1 MKNKSR
7 VIVLDPCCFSPFY
20 DLNLVHNLAELGWP
34 IQWVASDFTFET
46 LPSRGSFPV
55 NPFFFTRFPANRLL
69 SAKPINDHDWLRR
82 PVKMALYP
90 LEMARFNVYL
100 KSLQP
105 GILHVQWA
113 HLPCLDRTLWIRW
126 KRMGW
131 KLVYTAHD
139 PLPLKGTTPH
149 PFFAMRQNLL
159 KHADAILVHSQKGRQ
174 QLIQLELHPD
184 KIHCIQLG
192 PTLMT
197 DMEPVNQDV
206 AQHELGLPDNALTV
220 LFFGFIKPYKG
231 LDVLLK
237 SMPTIQA
244 AFPEFHLLVA
254 GKLTE
259 PFSRYEKLVKALPSR
274 PFIHWNLEFIPSNR
288 IPLYFCAA
296 DVVVTPYLQ
305 GSSSSV
311 IDLAHYFGNPVVTT
325 AVGGL
330 PEQIN
335 PEHGDLVVPPDS
347 PVLLAEAVINVL
359 KKRQERTDAKRVS
372 VYPYGLIQSKWS
384 AIAAYHGALYDRL
397 RQST

>member
-1 MKNKSR
+1 MKNKPG
-7 VIVLDPCCFSPFY
+7 IIILDPCCFSPFY
-20 DLNLVHNLAELGWP
+20 DFNLVYYLAELGWP
-34 IQWVASDFTFET
+34 ILWVASDFTFET
-46 LPSRGSFPV
+46 LPSRR
-55 NPFFFTRFPANRLL
+55 RFPANLFFFSRFP
-69 SAKPINDHDWLRR
+69 AKYLFSIKQINDHDWLRR

-90 LEMARFNVYL
+90 LEMVRFNIYL

-113 HLPCLDRTLWIRW
+113 HLPCLDRTLWTRW

-149 PFFAMRQNLL
+149 PFFAIRRNLL
-159 KHADAILVHSQKGRQ
+159 KHADAILVHSEKGQQ
-174 QLIQLELHPD
+174 QLIQIGLNPD
-184 KIHCIQLG
+184 KIHRIHLG

-197 DMEPVNQDV
+197 DMEPVNQEV
-206 AQHELGLPDNALTV
+206 AQHELGLPDNSLTL

-237 SMPTIQA
+237 SMPAIQA
-244 AFPEFHLLVA
+244 GYPESCLIVA

-259 PFSRYEKLVKALPSR
+259 PFSRYEKLVKSLPSR

-296 DVVVTPYLQ
+296 DVVVTPYHQ

-311 IDLAHYFGNPVVTT
+311 IDLAHYFGKPVVTT
-325 AVGGL
+325 NVGGL
-330 PEQIN
+330 PEQIR
-335 PEHGDLVVPPDS
+335 PEYGDLLVPPDS
-347 PVLLAEAVINVL
+347 PDLLAEAVLHVL
-359 KKRQERTDAKRVS
+359 DKRREHPDAQQLS
-372 VYPYGLIQSKWS
+372 AHGLIQSKWS
-384 AIAAYHGALYDRL
+384 SVAARHGELYDRL
-397 RQST
+397 SHSP